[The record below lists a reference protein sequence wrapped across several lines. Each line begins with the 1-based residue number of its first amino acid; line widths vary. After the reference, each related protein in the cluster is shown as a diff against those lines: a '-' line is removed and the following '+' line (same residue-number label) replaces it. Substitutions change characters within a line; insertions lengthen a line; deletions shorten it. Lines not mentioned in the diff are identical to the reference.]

1 MLTEERNAETNTN
14 EIKVDCTTNEINR
27 KEAKEVIVLILNNL
41 FLSEYFHAEV
51 ALLILHNSFY
61 N

>member
-51 ALLILHNSFY
+51 ALLILHSSFY